1 VIPTEILRK
10 VRQIE
15 IRTSR
20 MVTSVFGG
28 EYHSVF
34 KGQGMEFQEVREYAA
49 GDDIRAVDW
58 NVTARSGELFVKK
71 FTEEREL
78 TVMLLVDI
86 SGSQFF
92 GSAPRFKKDLA
103 AEVAAVL
110 AFAAI
115 RNNDRVG
122 LVLFTDEVER
132 YIPPRKGTSHVL
144 RVISEVLSFP
154 PRSRGTR
161 LAAALEFLNHVTHR
175 RAVAFL
181 ISDFLDAGF
190 ERPFRVTARSHDLI
204 SVVIGDR
211 REREWPASGLV
222 EWADAESGERRLVDT
237 SSPGVRRVLG
247 QTWAR
252 QRQRLLDTLKSAR
265 SDAVE
270 IFASEPYER
279 QLIKFFKLRERRLR
293 M

>member
-1 VIPTEILRK
+1 VIPKEVLRK

-34 KGQGMEFQEVREYAA
+34 KGRGMEFQDVREYAA
-49 GDDIRAVDW
+49 GDDVRAIDW
-58 NVTARSGELFVKK
+58 NVTARSGDIFVKK

-122 LVLFTDEVER
+122 LVLFTDRVEL
-132 YIPPRKGTSHVL
+132 YIPPGKGTSHVL

-154 PRSRGTR
+154 PRGRGTK
-161 LAAALEFLNHVTHR
+161 LAPALEFLNNVTHR

-181 ISDFLDAGF
+181 ISDFLDEGF
-190 ERPFRVTARSHDLI
+190 ERPLRVTARRHDLI

-211 REREWPASGLV
+211 REREWPAVGLV
-222 EWADAESGERRLVDT
+222 DWTDAESGVRRLVDT
-237 SSPGVRRVLG
+237 SSREVRGALV
-247 QTWAR
+247 QAWSR
-252 QRQRLLDTLKSAR
+252 QRRRLLDTLKGSR

-270 IFASEPYER
+270 IFAGEPYER
-279 QLIKFFKLRERRLR
+279 ELIKFFKLRERRLR